1 MSVSKAPKPVRPIA
15 NFFFANAL
23 RWEQAVSD
31 FDERLG
37 TRCFTSNPEA
47 FTTTDYYERE
57 MGKGVMRIFAAWWK
71 LIDPVELIDIK
82 QLAWE
87 IETKHKNNNGGR
99 IVNIDPGIIS
109 EGHLILATGKAAF
122 HRPYL
127 GKGVYADLTL
137 IYHNGSYRPL
147 NWTYPDYAGE
157 NIISLMNRLR
167 TDYLKDRRDM
177 ETLRNTEGKNEDY

>member
-15 NFFFANAL
+15 NFFFTETM
-23 RWEQAVSD
+23 RWEHAVSEL
-31 FDERLG
+31 DERLG
-37 TRCFTSNPEA
+37 TRCFTGNPEA
-47 FTTTDYYERE
+47 FTITDYYERE
-57 MGKGVMRIFAAWWK
+57 MGKGIMRVFTAWRK
-71 LIDPVELIDIK
+71 PIDPTELVDIK
-82 QLAWE
+82 LLAWE
-87 IETKHKNNNGGR
+87 IENKYKTESGAR

-147 NWTYPDYAGE
+147 HWTYPDYAGE

-167 TDYLKDRRDM
+167 ADLLEDRRDM
-177 ETLRNTEGKNEDY
+177 ETLRQSEEKNEDY